1 MKKMPLLFIPPEM
14 QKENAGAFS
23 FMLFVLFLQ
32 PIQPDLESGLIPL
45 HGIASPHLPQSVRAP
60 GRRIDRLRLSE
71 IIGVIGQHIAVL
83 LPQRVI
89 HDIQPDILTTRQ
101 PRPLSRDVVLASG
114 TEEVR
119 DLSGAAL
126 Q

>member
-14 QKENAGAFS
+14 HKENAGAFS
-23 FMLFVLFLQ
+23 FMLFGFLQ
-32 PIQPDLESGLIPL
+32 PIQPYLESGLIPL
-45 HGIASPHLPQSVRAP
+45 HGIAVPALPQSIRAP
-60 GRRIDRLRLSE
+60 GRRIERRVLPE
-71 IIGVIGQHIAVL
+71 IIDMIGQHIAVL
-83 LPQRVI
+83 LPQCVI